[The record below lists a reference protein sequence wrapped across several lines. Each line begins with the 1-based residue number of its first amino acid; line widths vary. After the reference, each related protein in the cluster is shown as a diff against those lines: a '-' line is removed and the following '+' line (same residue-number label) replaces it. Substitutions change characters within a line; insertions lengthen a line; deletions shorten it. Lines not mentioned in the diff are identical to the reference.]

1 MIGLNF
7 LASFLRRKVF
17 VGEIIL
23 SFRFAC
29 LDVKPK
35 LNLKTT
41 LNFFTFSDLVKIKSF
56 FYAKMEKQ
64 TRNDSKRFMSVTS
77 EIIKHCH
84 TLNRITNTFIFVISA
99 QDPKYFNL
107 QSLSIYKMDHWDI
120 GPWLWLMW

>member
-1 MIGLNF
+1 M
-7 LASFLRRKVF
+7 SRRKAEAEPEDHSQLF
-17 VGEIIL
+17 HIFGP
-23 SFRFAC
+23 RK
-29 LDVKPK
+29 DKK
-35 LNLKTT
+35 
-41 LNFFTFSDLVKIKSF
+41 F